1 MKGKKR
7 AYNTAKYS
15 DLAVIDLIK
24 FLLIH
29 ANQVTN
35 WLITYPFHITNEK
48 LLGIIGVVIPHLT

>member
-1 MKGKKR
+1 MHDKAKKSSSNKRKVKMKGKKR

-15 DLAVIDLIK
+15 DLAVIALIK

-35 WLITYPFHITNEK
+35 
-48 LLGIIGVVIPHLT
+48 